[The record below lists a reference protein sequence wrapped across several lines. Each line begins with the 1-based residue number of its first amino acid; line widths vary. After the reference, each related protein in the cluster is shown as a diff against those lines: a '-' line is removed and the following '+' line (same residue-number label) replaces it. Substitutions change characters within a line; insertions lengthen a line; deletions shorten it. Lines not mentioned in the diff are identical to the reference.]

1 MQHVTDAR
9 HINAAKSYDVST
21 TLKLLPTPSQ
31 THVGEV
37 DQLLDEV
44 EKTFGLS
51 ETDLRV
57 RAEICESF
65 SSLIN
70 IEGLLISFNNGALS
84 LLPLNEG
91 FPLDN
96 GNLLAG
102 GSITGL

>member
-1 MQHVTDAR
+1 MQHVTEVR
-9 HINAAKSYDVST
+9 HVIAAKSYDVST

-51 ETDLRV
+51 ETDLRI

-70 IEGLLISFNNGALS
+70 IEGMASSYHNGAIARALE
-84 LLPLNEG
+84 LG
-91 FPLDN
+91 IFF
-96 GNLLAG
+96 
-102 GSITGL
+102 T